1 MPAGAVRLVPF
12 LTASVVVH
20 AIVFVAAGPE
30 SLTIS
35 TAPSDRGHEVSIRLE
50 AAAPAGAAADSARNS
65 NERSRSREPPSE
77 PEEQEPPE
85 VAQLEFTPEPAYE
98 PVAESADEAADEPE
112 AEPAAEPTPEQHDKP
127 ATAADTEPRNDRTET
142 AEAIERTAIDNVN
155 PQRAEQVAE
164 IDDDATGHAHTSSK
178 AQRAEAREAIVA
190 ELAKHFRYP
199 RLAQRRGW
207 EGTVVLSVRILP
219 DGRLDDIRI
228 TRSSGRA
235 LLDRSARQAL
245 AGVKR
250 LPQFADRVG
259 EDGLALEIPVTY
271 RLESA

>member
-1 MPAGAVRLVPF
+1 MPADAARLVPF
-12 LTASVVVH
+12 IVTSVVVH
-20 AIVFVAAGPE
+20 AIVFVTAGPE
-30 SLTIS
+30 SLTIN
-35 TAPSDRGHEVSIRLE
+35 TAPADKGHEVSIRLE
-50 AAAPAGAAADSARNS
+50 AAAPPGAAADSGETPTDSAEAVKWKPPSHERLPEPKEAQVARIES
-65 NERSRSREPPSE
+65 TPQPIPEPERSVHEEP
-77 PEEQEPPE
+77 
-85 VAQLEFTPEPAYE
+85 
-98 PVAESADEAADEPE
+98 
-112 AEPAAEPTPEQHDKP
+112 EPAAESESTDKHAGPSEP
-127 ATAADTEPRNDRTET
+127 AEHPVAETTEPQ
-142 AEAIERTAIDNVN
+142 
-155 PQRAEQVAE
+155 PAEQVAE
-164 IDDDATGHAHTSSK
+164 VDDAATGDATISSK

-235 LLDRSARQAL
+235 LLDRSARRAL

-271 RLESA
+271 RFESA